1 MKYSFVEE
9 LTTFKVGGVNYDLN
23 GKSSITN
30 PSDPNFYTDNAASIN
45 GKYNNIYSNLNTYGK
60 LNINN
65 DKSDAIDNSGNLIY
79 IYDNNNPSPNTKD
92 VLLQDNND
100 ILVQQNIMYII
111 GMITTA
117 TLIVSA
123 IIISR
128 R

>member
-9 LTTFKVGGVNYDLN
+9 LTTFKVGDVNYNLN
-23 GKSSITN
+23 ENSSITN
-30 PSDPNFYTDNAASIN
+30 PPDPNFYPNDAASIN
-45 GKYNNIYSNLNTYGK
+45 GKYDNISSNLNTYRI

-65 DKSDAIDNSGNLIY
+65 DKSDTIDNSGNLIY